1 VSEEQAG
8 RPVASPEAM
17 LAAVVFAVVSLLLVA
32 TLPWERGWT
41 TAGHGAGSAASRPAG
56 GP

>member
-1 VSEEQAG
+1 VSEQQAG
-8 RPVASPEAM
+8 RPGASPEAM

-56 GP
+56 WP